1 MDGASLVLLDEPT
14 AHLDPDNAAA
24 VRAGVARLLEGAT
37 GIVVAHDAGWADLAD
52 EVVRLEAGRP
62 AGSPVPPVPSM
73 PSGAA
78 R

>member
-1 MDGASLVLLDEPT
+1 VLLDEPT

-24 VRAGVARLLEGAT
+24 VRAGVARLLDGAT

-52 EVVRLEAGRP
+52 ETVRLEAGHLEAARP
-62 AGSPVPPVPSM
+62 VAPTT
-73 PSGAA
+73 SGAA